1 MIVMI
6 KKSIFTVET
15 SYFYTAMVCILLMIA
30 LQPAVKA
37 QNKVLVL
44 TERGGQHASFTDTA
58 LEWLRKTG
66 DKEGFQIEEIN
77 TPKKINKAYLAQFST
92 IIQLDYPPYT
102 WSKEAEDAFVD
113 YVEKGKGGWVG
124 FHHAGLLG
132 EFDGYPLWQW
142 FSDFLGGI
150 RFKNY
155 IAKTTSG
162 TVYVEVPTHPV
173 MEGVNPHFLIPN
185 DEFYTF
191 DKSPRSK
198 VQVLAH
204 VDENSY
210 QPPSDIIMGDHP
222 VVWSNPNVK
231 APNVY
236 FLIGHSGSLFASADF
251 TKMFHNAILWSMKK

>member
-1 MIVMI
+1 MFKKRLGTRLEKSTI
-6 KKSIFTVET
+6 KT
-15 SYFYTAMVCILLMIA
+15 SLLLFFFFMA
-30 LQPAVKA
+30 CQLSSVQA
-37 QNKVLVL
+37 QMKVLVL

-66 DKEGFQIEEIN
+66 EKEGFVIEEIN
-77 TPKKINKAYLAQFST
+77 NPKKINKEYLAQFKT

-113 YVEKGKGGWVG
+113 YIEQGKGGWVG

-132 EFDGYPLWQW
+132 EFDGYPMWQW

-155 IAKTTSG
+155 IAKTASATA
-162 TVYVEVPTHPV
+162 YVEDKKHPV
-173 MEGVNPHFLIPN
+173 MKGVNAHFLVPN

-191 DKSPRSK
+191 DKSPRK
-198 VQVLAH
+198 NVKVLAS
-204 VDENSY
+204 VDEDSY
-210 QPPSDIIMGDHP
+210 QPYSDIKMGDHP
-222 VVWSNPNVK
+222 IIWTNPNVK
-231 APNVY
+231 ARNVY

-251 TKMFHNAILWSMKK
+251 TKMFNNAIQWSAGK